1 MFGNMLEYIL
11 ELCYMIG
18 IENRIEKWPKL
29 MVSQTKTIAQN
40 SDTFFTVSPN
50 FGDIGIKRASK
61 AL

>member
-1 MFGNMLEYIL
+1 MLEYIL

-50 FGDIGIKRASK
+50 FGDIGIKSW
-61 AL
+61 